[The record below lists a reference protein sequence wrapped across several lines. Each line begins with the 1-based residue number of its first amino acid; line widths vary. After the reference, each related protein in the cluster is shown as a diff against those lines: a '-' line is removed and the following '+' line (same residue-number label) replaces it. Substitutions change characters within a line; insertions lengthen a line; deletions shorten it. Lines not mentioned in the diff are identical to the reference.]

1 MTNASP
7 FSIDQPLLKQAVTLL
22 SRDLGV
28 SAEQAYDLLGQ
39 EAMAYRVFLQDVAAA
54 VVDAGR
60 VQRPLG
66 ALLERAQL
74 DRRAWCER
82 R

>member
-7 FSIDQPLLKQAVTLL
+7 FYDDQPLLKQAVTLL
-22 SRDLGV
+22 SDQFGM
-28 SAEQAYDLLGQ
+28 STEQAYDVLGQ
-39 EAMAYRVFLQDVAAA
+39 EAMAYRVFLRDVAAA

-60 VQRPLG
+60 IERPLG
-66 ALLERAQL
+66 AMLDGADL

-82 R
+82 P

>member
-7 FSIDQPLLKQAVTLL
+7 FSIDPPLLKQAVTLL

-54 VVDAGR
+54 VVDAGQ

-82 R
+82 E